1 MSGTNYAVNLKCFPL
16 YFFQQM
22 RDNNRYLTS
31 CNAQQSFLV
40 QQNRFSSSLLFFA
53 TPLSENTYGW
63 MSSSSFSS
71 YSPNWVRTQNLC
83 PTQYPTWRK
92 NIAKKRW
99 RLKYTRSALQLK
111 VSVPNPKFGPGYNIL
126 QKFTQMCSS
135 QIWLQ
140 YFAKMH
146 RCCCLRLIILPRRIV
161 SVIQAL
167 SVTVTSVR
175 VTIRLQCQLFVPK
188 RIFLS
193 WK

>member
-1 MSGTNYAVNLKCFPL
+1 MFPSL
-16 YFFQQM
+16 LLSANAGQQPLSHFLQ
-22 RDNNRYLTS
+22 RPTVIFS
-31 CNAQQSFLV
+31 ATKSF
-40 QQNRFSSSLLFFA
+40 LFFA
-53 TPLSENTYGW
+53 SLLRH
-63 MSSSSFSS
+63 SSFGKYIRVNVLLLLLLLLPQLGAHKKSLS
-71 YSPNWVRTQNLC
+71 HPISHVAKEHR
-83 PTQYPTWRK
+83 
-92 NIAKKRW
+92 KKRW

-193 WK
+193 